1 MRVNEV
7 TTWQRLPAEFKE
19 RLVEF
24 QCYVIKLRHGNLLS
38 QIRNTDQTLIYFG
51 MPSRTTVATKGA
63 KDVHLFTTGHEHT
76 RFTAMLRCK
85 ADRWKLPL
93 YIVFRRNTIPKG
105 EVFPKKVIIRANE
118 KGFIN
123 EGMVKEWFEMVWVKR
138 PGADLKPPNMLVLD
152 PLRGHICPGV
162 KAIQEAGTELLQ
174 PLNVAVNKPFKVRIA
189 AFYKEWLVKD
199 DAAKTPTGRSKKL
212 PSAKLRPG

>member
-19 RLVEF
+19 QLVEF
-24 QCYVIKLRHGNLLS
+24 QCYVIKLGHGNLLS
-38 QIRNTDQTLIYFG
+38 QIGNTNQTLVYFD
-51 MPSRTTVATKGA
+51 MPSRTMVATKGA
-63 KDVHLFTTGHEHT
+63 KDVHLFATGHEHT
-76 RFTAMLRCK
+76 RFTAMLRCT
-85 ADRWKLPL
+85 ADGWKLPP

-152 PLRGHICPGV
+152 SFRGHICPGV
-162 KAIQEAGTELLQ
+162 KRPIQEAGTD
-174 PLNVAVNKPFKVRIA
+174 
-189 AFYKEWLVKD
+189 LVI
-199 DAAKTPTGRSKKL
+199 TV
-212 PSAKLRPG
+212 PGCTTSQGCSP